1 MPSERVDALVL
12 IDLPE
17 PLRATVLSAVDARF
31 DVSAQ
36 ALTRSAE
43 NATVRVVLTN
53 GARGLDAVDIEAL
66 PALELIC
73 SIGVGHE
80 NIDVAYARS
89 KNITVTNGAGVN
101 ADIVADH
108 AMALLLAVVR
118 SIPSMDRA
126 ARAETSLLHLR
137 VDPGLHGKRLGLLGG
152 GHISEKIAKRVSGFD
167 MQVGYHARS
176 DRGQLAHPYFATLQ
190 ALAQWCD
197 VLVIAV
203 PGGPQTLHMVDRD
216 ILRALGPTGYLVNVG
231 RGSVVDT
238 AALADALEDRAIA
251 GAALDVYE
259 SEPFAPTVLLDF
271 DNVVLSPHIGG
282 RSVQAAAA
290 QINVFLN
297 NVERLTNQQ
306 AFINVLQ

>member
-1 MPSERVDALVL
+1 MPSERVNTLVL

-17 PLRATVLSAVDARF
+17 SLRAAVRSVLSARF
-31 DVSAQ
+31 EPSAQ
-36 ALTRSAE
+36 ALARSAE
-43 NATVRVVLTN
+43 NAMVQVLLTN
-53 GARGLDAVDIEAL
+53 GLRGLVAEDIDAL
-66 PALELIC
+66 PALRLIC

-80 NIDVAYARS
+80 NVDVAYARS
-89 KNITVTNGAGVN
+89 KGIAVTNGAGVN

-126 ARAETSLLHLR
+126 ARAGSSLAQVR
-137 VDPGLHGKRLGLLGG
+137 VDPGLHAKRLGLLGG
-152 GHISEKIAKRVSGFD
+152 GHISQALARRVSGFD

-176 DRGQLAHPYFATLQ
+176 DRGQLAHRYFDTLD

-197 VLVIAV
+197 VLVVAV
-203 PGGPQTLHMVDRD
+203 PGGPETLHLVDAN
-216 ILRALGPTGYLVNVG
+216 ILRALGPGGYLVNVG

-238 AALADALEDRAIA
+238 QALADALEQRTIA

-259 SEPFAPTVLLDF
+259 SEPFAPQRLVGL

-290 QINVFLN
+290 QVTMFLN
-297 NVERLTNQQ
+297 NVERLINQQ
-306 AFINVLQ
+306 PFINEL